1 MGSNTLNI
9 AHRGASA
16 YAAENTVQ
24 SFQKAAELGADYVEL
39 DARQTTDRKI
49 IVFHDETIDGVPV
62 KNQNCRDILLRGKN
76 HGIDIPFLA
85 DIIKMFKNKIGVNI
99 EIKGDMDIDLLMDIT
114 QPGKNKNLLF
124 SSFSRNCLKRLKNS
138 YPGVKT
144 GLLLNNT
151 PKDLFKALGHL
162 DADALILKHY
172 HLKRGLLRKA
182 AEKGVKTIVWT
193 VNNVKD
199 MKKYI
204 KWGVWGIITDYPD
217 KLHNLTYT
225 MGKGKNE
232 D

>member
-1 MGSNTLNI
+1 MEPNTLTI

-24 SFQKAAELGADYVEL
+24 SFQKAVELRADYVEL
-39 DARQTTDRKI
+39 DARQTKDGKI
-49 IVFHDETIDGVPV
+49 IVFHDEAIGGMPV
-62 KNQNCRDILLRGKN
+62 KNQNCRDILLRGKS
-76 HGIDIPFLA
+76 HGIDIPLLA
-85 DIIKMFKNKIGVNI
+85 DIIKMFKNTIGLNI
-99 EIKGDMDIDLLMDIT
+99 EIKGDMDIDLLMDIA
-114 QPGKNKNLLF
+114 QHGKNKGLLF
-124 SSFSRNCLKRLKNS
+124 SSFNRNCLERLKNA

-144 GLLLNNT
+144 GLLLNDAPT
-151 PKDLFKALGHL
+151 DLFKVLGRL
-162 DADALILKHY
+162 NADALILKHY
-172 HLKRGLLRKA
+172 RLKRVVPEKA
-182 AEKGVKTIVWT
+182 GEKGVKTIVWT

-217 KLHNLTYT
+217 KLHKLKRT